1 MVNLILKE
9 LDEQR
14 NKISLLETKTRKLA
28 RKNKLLL
35 VAGLIGG
42 LAIADYI
49 HKQDLRIRE
58 LEENKAISD
67 DDFFDDEFERDL
79 ELNSRECDETSIN
92 NTTER

>member
-14 NKISLLETKTRKLA
+14 NKIGLLEAKTRKLA

-49 HKQDLRIRE
+49 RKQDLRIRE
-58 LEENKAISD
+58 LEESKAISD